1 MRLSILAALLTRGSA
16 HYTQTSFS
24 PPVACSDG
32 PRYKADLLASC
43 QAVGASQP
51 LSESLTCRLSC
62 AKAFTALGDYAALC
76 EPAVASDASFRRVAG
91 ACSRLEPWRI
101 NGAPLTVLPCG
112 AATDAPDGVDAVVM
126 DVSFISQTLILPE
139 VARVLRPG
147 GELYSLVKPQFE
159 VGPGKV
165 DSRGIVRDASL
176 YAAVAE
182 TLHRACDSH
191 SLAIDHWQESPIQ
204 GGDGNREFLLHALR
218 R

>member
-1 MRLSILAALLTRGSA
+1 MRERSFPLRLSILAALLTRGSA

-76 EPAVASDASFRRVAG
+76 EPAAASDAPFRRVAS

-112 AATDAPDGVDAVVM
+112 AATDAPDGVDAH
-126 DVSFISQTLILPE
+126 LAE
-139 VARVLRPG
+139 VHAACGPLQPG
-147 GELYSLVKPQFE
+147 GTVCPDTCREPFTVLGAYYDECGVTPPAEHEAARKAGCAPLHP
-159 VGPGKV
+159 GPGP
-165 DSRGIVRDASL
+165 DTDTGPGPGP
-176 YAAVAE
+176 
-182 TLHRACDSH
+182 
-191 SLAIDHWQESPIQ
+191 DH
-204 GGDGNREFLLHALR
+204 
-218 R
+218 